1 MVPGMSFLHAASG
14 SSRNVSG
21 NAQGGSASD
30 LLSRSPD
37 AGPSGGPAT
46 TRRLSSLDVVR
57 GLAIVLMALDHGRDF
72 LASGPDL
79 LATLHPESTNLL
91 RFFTRWATHICA
103 PLFVLLTGVS
113 IRLSLER
120 GRGRGQKALML
131 LVRGAFLVLLELTL
145 VREGW
150 YFGGAGD
157 VYLLQVIWAL
167 GVCMAACALFV
178 YVPDWARIVFGLAV
192 CLGHN
197 LLNPVVPADLG
208 DWYWLWIL
216 LHEGGGFSLGRGIT
230 AQVAYPLLPWLG
242 LMVLGM
248 AAGRLWA
255 APVAGR
261 ARVLAWGG
269 AACLTVFAALRLLG
283 GFGETN
289 PWFVHDEAQRTL
301 FDFLHVTKYPPSTLF
316 LLMTLGQAFLLLAL
330 AERPWG
336 WLGRWLAVFGRVPLF
351 FYVTHLFTLHA
362 LGIGVAYVRH
372 GHADWLWTSP
382 YVSRPAE
389 GLGVGLG
396 WVYLGW
402 LACVAALYPA
412 CRAYGAWRAS
422 GRSGWWSSLL

>member
-1 MVPGMSFLHAASG
+1 MDALPPGVSIRLGGLSSFIEYGMSHSKTTSVAST
-14 SSRNVSG
+14 SSM
-21 NAQGGSASD
+21 D
-30 LLSRSPD
+30 K
-37 AGPSGGPAT
+37 
-46 TRRLSSLDVVR
+46 RLASLDVVR

-91 RFFTRWATHICA
+91 RFFTRWMTHICA

-120 GRGRGQKALML
+120 GRGRGEKARML

-167 GVCMAACALFV
+167 GVSMAACALFV
-178 YVPDWARIVFGLAV
+178 YVPDWARIVFGLVV

-197 LLNPVVPADLG
+197 LLNPIVPADLG
-208 DWYWLWIL
+208 DWYRLWIL
-216 LHEGGGFSLGRGIT
+216 LHEGGGFSLGSGIT
-230 AQVAYPLLPWLG
+230 VEVAYPVLPWFG

-255 APVAGR
+255 APAAGR

-269 AACLTVFAALRLLG
+269 AACLALFVALRLPG

-289 PWFVHDEAQRTL
+289 PWFVHGEAQRTL
-301 FDFLHVTKYPPSTLF
+301 FDFLHVTKYPPSTVF
-316 LLMTLGQAFLLLAL
+316 LLVTLGLSGLLLAL
-330 AERPWG
+330 AERSWG
-336 WLGRWLAVFGRVPLF
+336 WLGRRLAVFGRVPLF
-351 FYVTHLFTLHA
+351 FYVTHLFALHA

-412 CRAYGAWRAS
+412 CWAYGVWRAS
-422 GRSGWWSSLL
+422 GRSGRSGRWASLL